1 MLGFFCFAVPWREL
15 LPFLMLTRVP
25 LLSALAL
32 VLLPV
37 IALKFARPLLA
48 NLFDMDLG
56 GMAVVTLSA
65 LCASWTTLLTG
76 WVIFSYGSSR
86 FPGVVFRASSEL
98 PHAQNYA
105 FAALLAIPTL
115 IAILFYAPSQAARLS
130 GPQFASAR
138 LSRLTRLLAG
148 AIIGA
153 ACAAVVLWAAAA
165 VFSDLTFRGWFTWPF
180 DLVFRWCAR
189 NFLNPAGYLD
199 SYGDLLPGHLLSTI
213 LFIVTL
219 ALYLGV
225 GIAHYFRST
234 RVPSYT
240 YVLLLLMLTC
250 WGMSGLTFAAD
261 RWRIPIVLVCGILL
275 AITAWLPT
283 TDHFYGTHRKA
294 IPRAANPAEVLLR
307 NINSKVILVAASGG
321 GIQAAAW
328 TARVLTGLEI
338 NCRSQFSDFRF
349 ARSIRL
355 ISSVS
360 GGSVGAMYFT
370 NRYDVNGQLPANQE
384 LQAIVDEAGSSS
396 LEDVSWGLAYPDLIR
411 SIFPFLSYKIG
422 GRGRALERAW
432 TRVSPE
438 AQRLRSS
445 LADWF
450 DPVSKG
456 LRPANIFNAT
466 IAESGDR
473 LLLSTTYL
481 EYGKSPATA
490 RWDFHE
496 MYHDHC
502 DVEVVTAARLSA
514 TFPFVTPASRAVM
527 NSAWQPQPHVVDG
540 GYYDNYGVSTL
551 VEWLDLGLEDLQK
564 NKKLPSNFRVLVLE
578 IHETA
583 DPRDTTPPA
592 GSTRG
597 WFYQIFAPLEAMF
610 AVRTAGQRSHDQV
623 ELKLLQQKWA
633 GKVAIETV
641 AFEFG
646 GSQVKSDSVNPEFE
660 NPPLTWHLTERQKQA
675 IEDQWQIR
683 AAGPE
688 WQQVRDFLA

>member
-1 MLGFFCFAVPWREL
+1 MLGFLCFTAPWREL

-25 LLSALAL
+25 LLTAFAL
-32 VLLPV
+32 VLLSV
-37 IALKFARPLLA
+37 ISLKFARPLLA

-76 WVIFSYGSSR
+76 WVIFAYGSLR
-86 FPGVVFRASSEL
+86 FPGVVFQPSSEL
-98 PHAQNYA
+98 PSAHNYA
-105 FAALLAIPTL
+105 WAAALALPTVLAVL
-115 IAILFYAPSQAARLS
+115 IYAPSQ
-130 GPQFASAR
+130 SAR
-138 LSRLTRLLAG
+138 PIDPDAASRRLACRLRLLAG
-148 AIIGA
+148 AAVGA
-153 ACAAVVLWAAAA
+153 ICAAVILWASAAMFNDPD
-165 VFSDLTFRGWFTWPF
+165 VRGWITWLL
-180 DLVFRWCAR
+180 DLLFRECGEPIVG
-189 NFLNPAGYLD
+189 PAGYLGSD
-199 SYGDLLPGHLLSTI
+199 GYLLAGHVLSTI
-213 LFIVTL
+213 LFLVTL
-219 ALYLGV
+219 LLYAAVGV
-225 GIAHYFRST
+225 AHYFRRT
-234 RVPSYT
+234 RVPSLV

-250 WGMSGLTFAAD
+250 WGLSGVTFAAD
-261 RWRIPIVLVCGILL
+261 RWRIPIVLIFG
-275 AITAWLPT
+275 AWLLVTAVIPA
-283 TDHFYGTHRKA
+283 TDHFYDTCDQE
-294 IPRAANPAEVLLR
+294 IPLAADPAQVLLR

-338 NCRSQFSDFRF
+338 NCRAQFSDFRF

-370 NRYDVNGQLPANQE
+370 SRYDANGQLPPNAE
-384 LQAIVDEAGSSS
+384 LDRIVGEAASSS
-396 LEDVSWGLAYPDLIR
+396 LEDVSWGLTYPDLIR
-411 SIFPFLSYKIG
+411 TIFPFLSYKIG

-432 TRVSPE
+432 TRVSSSA
-438 AQRLRSS
+438 AQLRSG
-445 LADWF
+445 LGDWF
-450 DPVSKG
+450 DAVSKG

-481 EYGKSPATA
+481 EYGASPISA

-496 MYHDHC
+496 MYRHTDIA
-502 DVEVVTAARLSA
+502 VVTAARLSA

-527 NSAWQPQPHVVDG
+527 KSTRKPQPHVVDG

-551 VEWLDLGLEDLQK
+551 VEWLDVGLEKLQSEG
-564 NKKLPSNFRVLVLE
+564 KLPAGFRVLVLQ

-583 DPRDTTPPA
+583 DPKTTTPPR
-592 GSTRG
+592 GSRRG
-597 WFYQIFAPLEAMF
+597 WFYQTYAPLEAMF

-623 ELKLLQQKWA
+623 ELKLLQEKWR
-633 GKVAIETV
+633 GKVSIEPV

-646 GSQVKSDSVNPEFE
+646 GSQAETNPFNPEFE
-660 NPPLTWHLTERQKQA
+660 NPPLTWHLTTRQKRA
-675 IEDQWQIR
+675 IEDEWNVR
-683 AAGPE
+683 ATGSE